1 MLKQKILIS
10 VPLVIALICYL
21 YFCHTKAVVYIHFE
35 KIENYSFEFI
45 GKDTLCPENLL
56 LKQSGKYWYQWWKFD
71 LDSTRFEKI
80 NSEKLKEIELVSQY
94 WIINNLNGFTIGF
107 DYDKTK
113 KYKLKIIRKI
123 GDENWVYPVK
133 RVHFLTE

>member
-1 MLKQKILIS
+1 ML
-10 VPLVIALICYL
+10 
-21 YFCHTKAVVYIHFE
+21 T
-35 KIENYSFEFI
+35 
-45 GKDTLCPENLL
+45 
-56 LKQSGKYWYQWWKFD
+56 
-71 LDSTRFEKI
+71 
-80 NSEKLKEIELVSQY
+80 LVSQY
-94 WIINNLNGFTIGF
+94 WIIYNLNGFTIGF

>member
-10 VPLVIALICYL
+10 IPLVIALICYL

-80 NSEKLKEIELVSQY
+80 HSEKLKEIELVSQY
-94 WIINNLNGFTIGF
+94 WIIYNLNGFTIGF